1 MLWRES
7 GSQEAPAMSASDL
20 KICDLCGA
28 LNLASN
34 RECFICRWRGRF
46 EQRTEFVRLAMEL
59 AQRQYGKL
67 EPWLFSNGLNLGADP
82 NHRFA
87 GPIAQ
92 GLQRGLQ
99 KVIDWLRG

>member
-7 GSQEAPAMSASDL
+7 GPQEASALSACDL

-34 RECFICRWRGRF
+34 QECFICRWRGRF
-46 EQRTEFVRLAMEL
+46 EHRADIVRLAMEV
-59 AQRQYGKL
+59 AQRQLGRL
-67 EPWLFSNGLNLGADP
+67 EPSLFSGGLNLDTDP
-82 NHRFA
+82 HARFA
-87 GPIAQ
+87 GRFAH
-92 GLQRGLQ
+92 GLR

>member
-7 GSQEAPAMSASDL
+7 GPQEASALSASDL

-28 LNLASN
+28 LNLTGN

-46 EQRTEFVRLAMEL
+46 EQRADIVRLAMEL
-59 AQRQYGKL
+59 AERQYGRL
-67 EPWLFSNGLNLGADP
+67 EPWLFSNGLGFGAEP
-82 NHRFA
+82 RGRFA
-87 GPIAQ
+87 GRFA
-92 GLQRGLQ
+92 RVMR

>member
-7 GSQEAPAMSASDL
+7 GPQEASAISASDL

-28 LNLASN
+28 LNLALN
-34 RECFICRWRGRF
+34 QECFICRWRGRF
-46 EQRTEFVRLAMEL
+46 EQRAEFVRLAMEL

-67 EPWLFSNGLNLGADP
+67 EPWLFSSGLNLGP
-82 NHRFA
+82 EPHRRFA
-87 GPIAQ
+87 GTIA
-92 GLQRGLQ
+92 RGLR